1 MVHIVMFR
9 AIVSVLILY
18 LLSIA
23 SPCHSANA
31 QENQQSA
38 EEIVKQ
44 LRDYYRSIDSLSFT
58 FIQTTEGQMVG
69 RPKKGRGTGL
79 FVRLENGRK
88 MRWNYSDPDK
98 QVLISDGS
106 TISMYFEELRQ
117 MIIAPVSQSQADIL
131 FSFFGGQGDL
141 ENNFTILDTRL
152 DQADESIDTE
162 DLVKVVNL
170 IPNSADSQLAMIT
183 IYVTEDMLI
192 RRITLIDHFETNT
205 TISIANIVIN
215 PFASKSAEEIEALF
229 SFSPPE
235 GTEII
240 RQ

>member
-1 MVHIVMFR
+1 MVHTFIFR
-9 AIVSVLILY
+9 AIVSILILPI
-18 LLSIA
+18 LSVA
-23 SPCHSANA
+23 LPCYSANTE
-31 QENQQSA
+31 ENQQSA
-38 EEIVKQ
+38 EGLVTQ
-44 LRDYYRSIDSLSFT
+44 LREYYRSIDSLSFT
-58 FIQTTEGQMVG
+58 FIQTTEGQMIG

-98 QVLISDGS
+98 QVLISDGK

-141 ENNFTILDTRL
+141 EENFTILDTTL
-152 DQADESIDTE
+152 QQADESIETE
-162 DLVKVVNL
+162 ERVKMVNL
-170 IPNSADSQLAMIT
+170 IPNNADSQLAMIT
-183 IYVTEDMLI
+183 IYVTEDLLI

-205 TISIANIVIN
+205 TITIANVVLN
-215 PFASKSAEEIEALF
+215 PFASKSAEEIDALF